1 MRLTSLVLLV
11 TAVLVGWSMPAQ
23 AHTSLISSDPTEG
36 ARLESVPERVVL
48 TFTENLREP
57 SEAGVI
63 VDGKAID
70 SKVQVDGPRVV
81 VTPSAD
87 APDGAYEVNYR
98 VVSADGH
105 PITGTIAFTVT
116 NPDAVA
122 NEAPADEGTP
132 TTVPSEQISAD
143 PADPTETAADA
154 KDDSVWSSPLV
165 LGALVVVVVLAIGGA
180 TVLRRRS
187 TSPDDDR
194 S

>member
-1 MRLTSLVLLV
+1 
-11 TAVLVGWSMPAQ
+11 MPAQ

>member
-1 MRLTSLVLLV
+1 
-11 TAVLVGWSMPAQ
+11 MPAQ

-70 SKVQVDGPRVV
+70 SEVQVDGPRVV
-81 VTPSAD
+81 VTPSDD

-105 PITGTIAFTVT
+105 PITGTIAFTV
-116 NPDAVA
+116 ASAGSVV

-132 TTVPSEQISAD
+132 TTVPSEEISPD
-143 PADPTETAADA
+143 PAEAAADA

-187 TSPDDDR
+187 TTPDDDR